1 MSVPLTTELV
11 AYDAT
16 VATNVLSAATSII
29 GDFALVGFDTVSV
42 AAFVAVHEAFDIVTV
57 TDATPPTMLIS
68 PASGSIVASPVESSS
83 EIASLIL
90 PLYQL

>member
-1 MSVPLTTELV
+1 MSAPLTTALV

-16 VATNVLSAATSII
+16 VATNVASAATSIM
-29 GDFALVGFDTVSV
+29 GDFALVGFDTVNV
-42 AAFVAVHEAFDIVTV
+42 AFLVAVHATLSIVTS

-68 PASGSIVASPVESSS
+68 PASGSIVAVPVESSS
-83 EIASLIL
+83 AIASLIF